1 MDPAALIEL
10 LNEDSDSVASMYSGD
25 DNSEASFS
33 FECRQLLKQQNEH
46 LEDFS
51 SREVVSEIVPIFS

>member
-1 MDPAALIEL
+1 MDPAALMAQ
-10 LNEDSDSVASMYSGD
+10 LNEDIDGVASMYSGD

-33 FECRQLLKQQNEH
+33 FECRQLLEQENEH